1 MSSNYEN
8 VLWNF
13 GDCNTSIDDNPH
25 NIYANDGF
33 FDIKLTAITNSG
45 CLTDTITK
53 SIFVTSPLNINEV
66 KCLTID
72 EYDEEIVDYCIPFF
86 DRNIQGI
93 HHLHQINNF
102 FVTDFC
108 LSKRKI

>member
-13 GDCNTSIDDNPH
+13 GDGNTSIDDNPH
-25 NIYANDGF
+25 NIYTNDGF

-66 KCLTID
+66 NNRKVIRTINILGS
-72 EYDEEIVDYCIPFF
+72 ESIFLYKPLIYIYDDGTVEKVI
-86 DRNIQGI
+86 
-93 HHLHQINNF
+93 INK
-102 FVTDFC
+102 TD
-108 LSKRKI
+108 